1 LAGGIIGAL
10 LNLCAIEPV
19 RGETIGSIQ
28 FGESYAGPHTQ
39 EFAELLAEAK
49 VVVPGAVAYI
59 TGQWGLPNTLHQPFL
74 VTITDVPT
82 KDQARPMA
90 AYVRSVTSG
99 NELRQVMV
107 IDLAHH
113 LLYPNDNLDS
123 VIYHEMAH
131 AVLRDAVTNPAAAP
145 IPTWF
150 NEGLAQSVTTEG
162 TQRTQEDFKRWGHSD
177 ARAVLCDLN
186 GAVDEFLHGE
196 QNFGCYTYFYLST
209 KRLIQLGGKDTIPTI
224 ISGLRDGVPLPEL
237 IRRITSLDWP
247 AFQREAERYTLDVFA
262 GNQPIP

>member
-1 LAGGIIGAL
+1 MGGMTAML
-10 LNLCAIEPV
+10 WSLCAIPPLQ
-19 RGETIGSIQ
+19 GETIGSIQ
-28 FGESYAGPHTQ
+28 FEESYAGPHRL
-39 EFAELLAEAK
+39 EFTDLLAQAK
-49 VVVPGAVAYI
+49 MAVPGAVAFI
-59 TGQWGLPNTLHQPFL
+59 TDQWGLPNTLHYPFL
-74 VTITDVPT
+74 VTITDVPS

-90 AYVRSVTSG
+90 AYVRAVTYG

-107 IDLAHH
+107 IDLSHH
-113 LLYPNDNLDS
+113 LLYPNENLES

-131 AVLRDAVTNPAAAP
+131 AVIRDAVVGTGATP

-162 TQRTQEDFKRWGHSD
+162 TQRTQEDFKRYGHSD

-186 GAVDEFLHGE
+186 GKVDEFLHGE

-209 KRLIQLGGKDTIPTI
+209 RRLIQLGGKEAIPKI
-224 ISGLRDGVPLPEL
+224 ISGLHDGVPLPNIIHQL
-237 IRRITSLDWP
+237 TTLDWP